1 MLTRI
6 FLSPKWAAATL
17 LVVAVPAPASQ
28 IFAVAGNLGLKTD
41 TQKSSWSVIP
51 PNPASTIQ
59 WFVGD
64 PKLTNPSLE
73 SWDGNKVPNQAMGE
87 PQPYFPAGQGGALG
101 PVSASFGGPAPDNS
115 YAENSGAGQSQVAGG
130 VGTANW
136 SATAE
141 GTLGTKAGAS
151 WHSVTTAVDPWAISA
166 SDFTNF
172 TGSTYDLFFMA
183 GLTGADLASP
193 DGGIGLD
200 VSYQT
205 AEGTQDLLN
214 LTANSGGVQATEG
227 TLAGLSIYLLSSPTE
242 SPSSLTGPPLSAAQ
256 IQSLL
261 QGLVTSGELTS
272 SVLFGFELN
281 GQAIPTLDLGGG
293 VVAWMNVTGTTSDG
307 ANGGAAV
314 PEPASL
320 SLFAAGGVLI
330 VLGRLGR
337 RKRSASAE

>member
-1 MLTRI
+1 MC
-6 FLSPKWAAATL
+6 AAAAL
-17 LVVAVPAPASQ
+17 LALAAPMPASQ
-28 IFAVAGNLGLKTD
+28 IFATAGNLGLKSD

-51 PNPASTIQ
+51 PNPAATIQ

-73 SWDGNKVPNQAMGE
+73 NWDGNQVPNQAMA
-87 PQPYFPAGQGGALG
+87 PAQPYFPGGAGGALG

-115 YAENSGAGQSQVAGG
+115 YAENSGAGQSQVANG

-151 WHSVTTAVDPWAISA
+151 WHSFTTAVDPWAIDS
-166 SDFTNF
+166 SNF
-172 TGSTYDLFFMA
+172 ANITGSTYDLFFMA
-183 GLTGADLASP
+183 GLTGADFASP
-193 DGGIGLD
+193 DAGMGFD

-214 LTANSGGVQATEG
+214 VSANSSGVQATEG
-227 TLAGLSIYLLSSPTE
+227 TLAGLSIYLLTSPTE
-242 SPSSLTGPPLSAAQ
+242 SPSSVTGTPLSAAQ

-261 QGLVTSGELTS
+261 QGLISSGELTS

-307 ANGGAAV
+307 AVGGSAV

-330 VLGRLGR
+330 VLGRMGR